1 MMKRLL
7 LITLLLL
14 GCDDIPESIKK
25 QLGPAEQPRPQTVD
39 LICDFGGGSSGCT
52 PDSLTSLLRE
62 ITPTLPAGSV
72 VRLHG
77 MADAVAD
84 GRQLSE
90 YEITAPKKRTLKAVS
105 GHRKRQMDA
114 IVKQFVEAAQPLFE
128 NADRRASPI
137 AETIARALLAGAPQD
152 AERHLYLLTDAREVS
167 KNASL
172 GRLDYECSKI
182 IDAADFAQRLSRL
195 FPPDSLHGVHVHFV
209 HVQLEP
215 IANQRCAGATIER
228 YTQLKNTWM
237 GALETQGAT
246 VTWSMN

>member
-1 MMKRLL
+1 MKRLL
-7 LITLLLL
+7 FLLVLCL
-14 GCDDIPESIKK
+14 GCDRIPEGIAN
-25 QLGPAEQPRPQTVD
+25 QFRAPAAPTPIVAD
-39 LICDFGGGSSGCT
+39 VIFDFGGGSSANEA
-52 PDSLTSLLRE
+52 SLTALLRD

-90 YEITAPKKRTLKAVS
+90 FTITAPKKKTLKAVS
-105 GHRKRQMDA
+105 GHRKRQTDA
-114 IVKQFVEAAQPLFE
+114 IVTQFVAAVQPLFA
-128 NADRRASPI
+128 NAERRRSPI
-137 AETIARALLAGAPQD
+137 AETIGRAILAGGAAN
-152 AERHLYLLTDAREVS
+152 AERHLYLLTDGREVS

-172 GRLDYECSKI
+172 GKLDTECGEI
-182 IDAADFAQRLSRL
+182 PDAADFAQRLSRL
-195 FPPDSLHGVHVHFV
+195 YPPDSLRGVHVHFV

-215 IANQRCAGATIER
+215 VANQRCAATIER
-228 YTQLKNTWM
+228 YTQLKNTWT